1 MDQRVYLRLGV
12 WLDFSVIGCNWSIL
26 SRQQR
31 LMNPLSL
38 GGWWT
43 SKIASHFG
51 LWLLGF
57 WAHFEPFSWECCNSN
72 IRESAFLSRNFL
84 LLTSGNSRWLAL
96 FSSQPRLSIFHISY
110 VGQAAEAELEK
121 LRASS
126 VGAPVEWGENIAFV
140 SSFMGKPMKIP
151 QGPTLWNFIFP
162 YRESGYLVAYPVFRH
177 TWRPV
182 QRWIQGRWFAWCWP
196 QCSRKCIQYV
206 ERYHVDILY
215 LHITYWMIILD
226 YDILYYIMTY
236 NIILILYYITLYYIT
251 LYYIILYF
259 IILF

>member
-1 MDQRVYLRLGV
+1 MIVRRYTIQYIGDYHPPWVHELGIMDQRVYLRLGV

-57 WAHFEPFSWECCNSN
+57 WAHFEPFSWECCNTN

-84 LLTSGNSRWLAL
+84 LLTSGNSRGLAL
-96 FSSQPRLSIFHISY
+96 FSSKPRLSIFHISY

-126 VGAPVEWGENIAFV
+126 AGAPVEWGENIAFV
-140 SSFMGKPMKIP
+140 SSFMGKAMNSMGKPWK
-151 QGPTLWNFIFP
+151 FP
-162 YRESGYLVAYPVFRH
+162 KVQYFGTSFSHRESGYLMASPGGSKAADLHGADPSARESAYN
-177 TWRPV
+177 
-182 QRWIQGRWFAWCWP
+182 
-196 QCSRKCIQYV
+196 
-206 ERYHVDILY
+206 
-215 LHITYWMIILD
+215 M
-226 YDILYYIMTY
+226 
-236 NIILILYYITLYYIT
+236 
-251 LYYIILYF
+251 
-259 IILF
+259 